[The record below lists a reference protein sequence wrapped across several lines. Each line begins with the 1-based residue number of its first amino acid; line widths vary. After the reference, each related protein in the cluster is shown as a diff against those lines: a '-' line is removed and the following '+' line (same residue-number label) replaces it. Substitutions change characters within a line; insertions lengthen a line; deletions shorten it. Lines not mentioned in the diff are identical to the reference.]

1 MTAAYLTFARGEG
14 VEQSRPADLVELVRD
29 VAANA
34 RRTGARVEVAGPET
48 LAMPLRAD
56 AVRRCLGNLVDNAR
70 RHAQRITVGVR
81 TVPRTGLGGPGG
93 TRAASRIALGRDH
106 GGR

>member
-1 MTAAYLTFARGEG
+1 MQE
-14 VEQSRPADLVELVRD
+14 

-34 RRTGARVEVAGPET
+34 RRSGAQVEVAAPEA

-70 RHAQRITVGVR
+70 RHARRITVGVS
-81 TVPRTGLGGPGG
+81 TVPRTGLGGPGE
-93 TRAASRIALGRDH
+93 SRSRSGPR
-106 GGR
+106 